1 MYLLCEFKL
10 FKHRD
15 LLEICMSQS
24 NQNEET
30 ASVDASDLLDEVLVL
45 DGSSYFPIRELS
57 SKTGVNSV
65 TLRAWERRYGLL
77 KPKRT
82 KKGHR
87 LYDQGDVQRVEGILR
102 WIQQGV
108 AVSKVRALLDQG
120 VAFDGIAPSNEW
132 LEWQSSLV
140 KASQLFQEEK
150 IEQLYQQIFS
160 QYPADIAVRDW
171 LLPSFEQLGKGAPLA
186 FCESVV
192 LSCLIT
198 RINSLKSQQKHSSK
212 VLITGLMS
220 RRALW
225 CYMAAAMLLDKGI
238 SCRVVPNAQQHDDW
252 SGLVEG
258 VKSESV
264 LVFCENELASKAAD
278 LMSQMQQW
286 NKPVTTIGAG
296 FWLAAHELDMTMKGN
311 VKVYSEA
318 LEGVSEFMKR
328 VL

>member
-1 MYLLCEFKL
+1 
-10 FKHRD
+10 
-15 LLEICMSQS
+15 MSQL
-24 NQNEET
+24 NQNEEKIHLEV
-30 ASVDASDLLDEVLVL
+30 SGLLDETLAL
-45 DGSSYFPIRELS
+45 DRSSYFPIRELS
-57 SKTGVNSV
+57 LKTGVNSV

-120 VAFDGIAPSNEW
+120 VAFDDATPSNEW
-132 LEWQSSLV
+132 LEWQASLV
-140 KASQLFQEEK
+140 KASKMFQEEK

-160 QYPADIAVRDW
+160 QYPAEIAIRDW
-171 LLPSFEQLGKGAPLA
+171 LLPSFEQLSKDASLA
-186 FCESVV
+186 FCESVI

-198 RINSLKSQQKHSSK
+198 RMNSLKSQQKHSPN

-220 RRALW
+220 QRTLW
-225 CYMAAAMLLDKGI
+225 CYMAATMLLDKGV
-238 SCRVVPNAQQHDDW
+238 SSRVVPNIQQSDDW
-252 SGLVEG
+252 SDLVEG
-258 VKSESV
+258 TKAGSV
-264 LVFCENELASKAAD
+264 LVFCENELAPKVSD
-278 LMSQMQQW
+278 LMSKMQQW
-286 NKPVTTIGAG
+286 NRPVTTIGAG
-296 FWLAAHELDMTMKGN
+296 FWLAAHELGITMQED
-311 VKVYSEA
+311 VKVYSDA

>member
-10 FKHRD
+10 FKNRD
-15 LLEICMSQS
+15 LLEINMSQL
-24 NQNEET
+24 NQNEEIV
-30 ASVDASDLLDEVLVL
+30 SVDASEILDEALAL
-45 DGSSYFPIRELS
+45 DNSSYFPIRELS
-57 SKTGVNSV
+57 LKTGVNSV

-87 LYDQGDVQRVEGILR
+87 LYGQGDVQRVEGILR

-120 VAFDGIAPSNEW
+120 VAFEGVAPSNEW
-132 LEWQSSLV
+132 LEWQVSLI
-140 KASQLFQEEK
+140 KASKMFQEEK

-171 LLPSFEQLGKGAPLA
+171 LLPSFEQLGKGASLA

-192 LSCLIT
+192 LSCLIA
-198 RINSLKSQQKHSSK
+198 RMNSLKSQQKHSSQ

-220 RRALW
+220 QRTLW

-238 SCRVVPNAQQHDDW
+238 SCRLVPNVQQSDDW
-252 SGLVEG
+252 SSLVEG
-258 VKSESV
+258 VKAESV
-264 LVFCENELASKAAD
+264 LVFCENELASKASD
-278 LMSQMQQW
+278 LMLQMQQW
-286 NKPVTTIGAG
+286 NRPVTVIGPG
-296 FWLAAHELDMTMKGN
+296 FWLAAHELDITIQGD

>member
-1 MYLLCEFKL
+1 LCEFKP
-10 FKHRD
+10 FNNCYV
-15 LLEICMSQS
+15 LETNMSQLS
-24 NQNEET
+24 QSEET
-30 ASVDASDLLDEVLVL
+30 VNAEAPDLLDEVLAL
-45 DGSSYFPIRELS
+45 DSSSYFPIRELS
-57 SKTGVNSV
+57 LKTGVNSV

-108 AVSKVRALLDQG
+108 AVSKVRALLDQDI
-120 VAFDGIAPSNEW
+120 AFDGVAPSNEW
-132 LEWQSSLV
+132 LDWQVSLI
-140 KASQLFQEEK
+140 KASQEFQEEK
-150 IEQLYQQIFS
+150 IEQLYLQIFS

-192 LSCLIT
+192 LSCLVT

-220 RRALW
+220 QRGLW

-238 SCRVVPNAQQHDDW
+238 SCRVVPNVQHGDDW
-252 SGLVEG
+252 SDLVEG
-258 VKSESV
+258 IRAQSV
-264 LVFCENELASKAAD
+264 LVFCENELAPKAPG
-278 LMSQMQQW
+278 LILQMQKW
-286 NKPVTTIGAG
+286 NRPITAIGAG
-296 FWLAAHELDMTMKGN
+296 FWLAAHELDITAQGD
-311 VKVYSEA
+311 VKVYSEP
-318 LEGVSEFMKR
+318 LEGISGFIKINQ
-328 VL
+328 

>member
-1 MYLLCEFKL
+1 
-10 FKHRD
+10 
-15 LLEICMSQS
+15 MSQL
-24 NQNEET
+24 NQNEGT
-30 ASVDASDLLDEVLVL
+30 TRADASDLLDEALAL

-57 SKTGVNSV
+57 LKTGVNSV

-120 VAFDGIAPSNEW
+120 VAFDGVAPSNEW
-132 LEWQSSLV
+132 LEWQASLV
-140 KASQLFQEEK
+140 KASQMFQEEK

-171 LLPSFEQLGKGAPLA
+171 LLPSFEQLSKGASLA

-198 RINSLKSQQKHSSK
+198 RMNSLKSQQKHSSN

-220 RRALW
+220 QRTLW
-225 CYMAAAMLLDKGI
+225 CYMAAAMLLDKGV
-238 SCRVVPNAQQHDDW
+238 SCRVVPNIQQSDDW

-258 VKSESV
+258 AKAESV
-264 LVFCENELASKAAD
+264 LVFCENELAPKVSD
-278 LMSQMQQW
+278 LMSKMQHW
-286 NKPVTTIGAG
+286 NRPVTAVGAG
-296 FWLAAHELDMTMKGN
+296 FWLAAHELDITMLGD

-318 LEGVSEFMKR
+318 LEGVAEFMKR